1 MKTSI
6 KILFKLS
13 GESLSTTGSG
23 VEAKAVKK
31 IAQQLKKVNVKGIA
45 LAIVVGGGNIWRF
58 RDNQSLKNLARVQSD
73 YLGMSATVFN
83 AAALTAEL
91 LAASVDAAAFSAID
105 CPKELAKPYSPAA
118 AKRILNR
125 GGVVVLAGGTGK
137 PFVTTDTGAAMR
149 AAELGVARVLK
160 ATNVDG
166 VYDSDPRKNKK
177 AKLLKELTYTDA
189 LKNKLG
195 VMDEKAFQLLRKA
208 GIETCVFNFEKA
220 GLFAKAAAG
229 QAVGTIIQE

>member
-1 MKTSI
+1 MKSQ
-6 KILFKLS
+6 KKVLFKLS
-13 GESLSTTGSG
+13 GESLSLSGSG
-23 VEAKAVKK
+23 VEAKAVKH
-31 IAQQLKKVNVKGIA
+31 IAQQLKKVNSRGVA

-73 YLGMSATVFN
+73 YLGMTATVFN
-83 AAALTAEL
+83 AVALTAEL
-91 LAASVDAAAFSAID
+91 VAAGVDAAAFSASV

-149 AAELGVARVLK
+149 AAELGVTRVLK

-177 AKLLKELTYTDA
+177 VKLLKELTYKEV
-189 LKNKLG
+189 LEQQLG
-195 VMDEKAFQLLRKA
+195 VMDEKAFKLLKKA

-220 GLFAKAAAG
+220 GLFARAAAG
-229 QAVGTIIQE
+229 EHVGTIIC